1 MTISSQRIRNSIM
14 KKKNIA
20 LFCGGDSSECEV
32 SLNSAVNVF
41 KYIDTQKF
49 MPYLVLMAGTKWSV
63 VLKENGEP
71 LQAKDIEG
79 ITAKDIL
86 NCGYL
91 AEIDK
96 TRFAAVV
103 AGETVKFDKVFVMIH
118 GKPGENGPLQGY
130 LEMMGIPFTTCSSFV
145 SAITFD
151 KYSCKRFLDYAGVKM
166 AKDVFIRRDVPYSV
180 REIVRRVGLPMF
192 VKPTV
197 GGSSFGVTKVK
208 CEEEVEAAIRH
219 AFTECDMVIAEEAI
233 EGREITNGVYKVH
246 GSIRKLPVTEIVTDR
261 EYFDYEAK
269 YLGKSDEICPAPLD
283 ADTTSRIQNMS
294 ERIYSF
300 MGCSGVVRIDYIL
313 TKEGDIYFLEVNTV
327 PGMTKESLIPRQ
339 VEVAGL
345 ELKDFISQLLD

>member
-1 MTISSQRIRNSIM
+1 MH
-14 KKKNIA
+14 KKNIA

-32 SLNSAVNVF
+32 SLNSAMNVLG
-41 KYIDTQKF
+41 YIDTAKF
-49 MPYLVLMAGTKWSV
+49 VPYLVLMTGTNWSV

-71 LQAKDIEG
+71 LQAGDLEG
-79 ITAKDIL
+79 VTAKDIMD
-86 NCGYL
+86 CTHL

-96 TRFAAVV
+96 TRFEAVV
-103 AGETVKFDKVFVMIH
+103 AGETIKFDKVFVMIH
-118 GKPGENGPLQGY
+118 GVPGENGPLQGY
-130 LEMMGIPFTTCSSFV
+130 LEMMGVPFTTCSSFV

-166 AKDVFIRRDVPYSV
+166 AKDVFIRRGVPFSV
-180 REIVRRVGLPMF
+180 REIVRQIGLPMF

-208 CEEEVEAAIRH
+208 REEDIEAAIRH

-233 EGREITNGVYKVH
+233 NGRELTEGVYRLH
-246 GSIRKLPVTEIVTDR
+246 GTIHRLPVTEIVSKH

-269 YLGKSDEICPAPLD
+269 YLGASDEICPAPI
-283 ADTTSRIQNMS
+283 DTETASRVQNMS

-339 VEVAGL
+339 VEAAGM